1 MTSVRVSGS
10 QTARLVRCLVGAL
23 LACGCGAGED
33 RSPRAETGAHAIE
46 SLGLLVEAPIGADA
60 IDTDW
65 GVTFAHAD
73 ARFTVTVL
81 GELDVTTLVEA
92 VADSFLHF
100 RARSVEREEFSGGW
114 LISHEG
120 IPPDVPSE
128 VPTRDLREDFPMR
141 DDDDEPAPV
150 RRRPRGLQEHPGKV
164 GQAGGGPAHAIRRVR
179 SVFTRAW

>member
-120 IPPDVPSE
+120 IHPDVPSKPFYRLKSQHE
-128 VPTRDLREDFPMR
+128 ISGKTFRCATMTTSRRQFVGAREACR
-141 DDDDEPAPV
+141 S
-150 RRRPRGLQEHPGKV
+150 
-164 GQAGGGPAHAIRRVR
+164 IR
-179 SVFTRAW
+179 AK